1 MNKKS
6 LKPANIL
13 TIKQRLFCR
22 YVAQGMSNRMSA
34 IEAGYA
40 DSVSTSDTAYKLMKK
55 PDIVREIER
64 VSTEIALKERVSL
77 AHHVSRMQD
86 LSQKAEDA
94 GQYGSAIQAE
104 HYAGK
109 VSRLY
114 VDQSHVVSEKREAPE
129 VILERLNS
137 LVGG

>member
-1 MNKKS
+1 MS
-6 LKPANIL
+6 NISIDNNNAL

-22 YVAQGMSNRMSA
+22 YVAQGMSNRVSA
-34 IEAGYA
+34 VEAGYA

-55 PDIVREIER
+55 PEIN
-64 VSTEIALKERVSL
+64 TEINRISKEMATNERVSL
-77 AHHVSRMQD
+77 QHHVARMQD

-104 HYAGK
+104 HYTGK

-114 VDQSHVVSEKREAPE
+114 IDQSHVVNEQRESPE
-129 VILERLNS
+129 SILERLNT
-137 LVGG
+137 LVKG

>member
-1 MNKKS
+1 MNKKE
-6 LKPANIL
+6 LKPASLL

-77 AHHVSRMQD
+77 AHHVTRMQD

-94 GQYGSAIQAE
+94 GQYGSAIQ
-104 HYAGK
+104 

-114 VDQSHVVSEKREAPE
+114 VDQSHIISEKREAPE

-137 LVGG
+137 LVDG

>member
-1 MNKKS
+1 MSKS
-6 LKPANIL
+6 ATNLSVR
-13 TIKQRLFCR
+13 QRMFCR
-22 YVAQGMSNRMSA
+22 HMAQGMSQRKSA

-55 PDIVREIER
+55 PEIQQEIER
-64 VSTEIALKERVSL
+64 VSREIEREQRVSL
-77 AHHVSRMQD
+77 AHHVARMQD

-114 VDQSHVVSEKREAPE
+114 VDQAHVISEKRESPE
-129 VILERLNS
+129 VIIERLNK
-137 LVGG
+137 LIET

>member
-1 MNKKS
+1 
-6 LKPANIL
+6 
-13 TIKQRLFCR
+13 
-22 YVAQGMSNRMSA
+22 
-34 IEAGYA
+34 
-40 DSVSTSDTAYKLMKK
+40 MKK

-77 AHHVSRMQD
+77 AHHVTRMQD

-114 VDQSHVVSEKREAPE
+114 VDQSHIISEKREAPE

-137 LVGG
+137 LVDG